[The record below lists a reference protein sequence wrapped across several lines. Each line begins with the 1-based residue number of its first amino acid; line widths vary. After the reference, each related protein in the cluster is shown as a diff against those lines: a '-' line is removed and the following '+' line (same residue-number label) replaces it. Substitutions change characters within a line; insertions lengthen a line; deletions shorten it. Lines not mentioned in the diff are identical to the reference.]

1 MGNNICSYPMGMTT
15 TKKPKALAVQ
25 ELPEVNFS
33 DDGDHRYLHLGSPW
47 IQGSMRVDQPYE
59 LDLEYIQRMMAWL
72 LFVPPEK
79 VKTLHAMQLGL
90 GAASL
95 TKYCRKKLLMK
106 TTVFEINPSVVMACR
121 TWFKLPAN
129 DSKLNVV
136 VTDALSEI
144 TDPKWHGSVD
154 ALMVELYDDDAKAPV
169 ADSASFYQDCRRLLT
184 DTGVM
189 TVNLFG
195 RSNNYDESLLT
206 IQSVFGEDAVW
217 AFKPTREGN
226 AIVMAQARGQ
236 TLSKAQCTQAA
247 EVVAA
252 HWGLPA
258 KKWLR
263 VLSPPEKVSE
273 SYLR

>member
-1 MGNNICSYPMGMTT
+1 MTIAKK
-15 TKKPKALAVQ
+15 TKTPKPQ
-25 ELPEVNFS
+25 DLPEVNFS
-33 DDGDHRYLHLGSPW
+33 DDGDRRYLHLDSPW
-47 IQGSMRVDQPYE
+47 IQGSMRLDEPYE

-79 VKTLHAMQLGL
+79 VKSLHAMQLGL

-95 TKYCRKKLLMK
+95 TKYCRKKLHMK
-106 TTVFEINPSVVMACR
+106 TTALEINPAVLTACR

-129 DSKLNVV
+129 DTKLNVIL
-136 VTDALSEI
+136 TDALTEI
-144 TDPKWHGSVD
+144 TNPKWQGTVD
-154 ALMVELYDDDAKAPV
+154 ALMVDLYDDDAKAPV

-195 RSNNYDESLLT
+195 RSNRYDESLVT

-226 AIVMAQARGQ
+226 AIVLAQASGQ
-236 TLSKAQCTQAA
+236 TLSKVRCAEAAQMVEAY
-247 EVVAA
+247 
-252 HWGLPA
+252 WGLPA
-258 KKWLR
+258 KKWLK
-263 VLSPPEKVSE
+263 VLSTPDKVND